1 MCPALWLQMDVIF
14 FHIAPHTL
22 RIQRGR
28 DGLLALKN
36 DKVKM
41 FIAEEF

>member
-1 MCPALWLQMDVIF
+1 MRKVMRGSTHSLK
-14 FHIAPHTL
+14 
-22 RIQRGR
+22 RGR